1 MLELTLNFT
10 TADQVTVSFDDE
22 TSDAIAFSSPWT
34 EQHQKDLRWYV
45 ETYCTGY
52 MTEVDDRRAE
62 QIAAQLKEWGK
73 ALFNQVFGARDAQR
87 LFNAFQDSRE
97 KGRVVSLNAEQP
109 KILALPWEL
118 LHDPQG
124 NYLFNEN
131 PRISIRRKLKRGGR
145 KPFRVNPKNQL
156 HLLFVISR
164 PDDVSFLDPRTEPKA
179 VLNALAVKG
188 IEQVTVE
195 FLRPATFDKLI
206 KRLENTDLPQ
216 VDILH
221 FDGHGVFD
229 ADGVY
234 FEQAKQV
241 FPEGYAGTKAGENSQ
256 VDRKNIGYL
265 VFETEDGKRALI
277 DAEKLGD
284 MLYQQQVS
292 LVFLSACQSGMVG
305 TSEESVDEEALGS
318 IAVRLTKTGIP
329 SIIAMTYSVLIDST
343 ERLSGEF
350 YENLANGK
358 AIAESLDNAR
368 RHLIRNPDRGERQRG
383 QKRITLKLQD
393 WFLPAL
399 YQSGEDVPLLINS
412 PAFLRK
418 VTGDG
423 EVGGDGGD
431 QTLKPQHNLPKQ
443 PEAGFFGRS
452 RELWRIDRWFTQN
465 TRRITLSG
473 FGGQGKTSL
482 AIEAGAWLQTTGM
495 FSRVCF
501 VDYANFQSV
510 DALAV
515 AVATLATV
523 LQHSFLDAEAV
534 IPVLTQ
540 IPTLIILDNLEA
552 LPETALPP
560 LLTAAKLW
568 SEVGQTRLLLTTRSP
583 ELDHPDYSST
593 SLVHRLQT
601 LRGLAA
607 QDALDYVQRLMQFP
621 PEPTYGVP
629 TREILLDL
637 LELVDFHP
645 LSIKV
650 LVPQLK
656 ARPLAQLDQALQ
668 QAILDTSNLEEKD
681 RSLVASLNLS
691 LERLD
696 ERAKALLPRLGVFQ
710 GGAFELELLAITELT
725 ETDWSVL
732 RAQLVNAGLIELE
745 AVPGVNPPFIKFHPT
760 LAPILLLKLRN
771 TSPTS
776 PTEEAQ
782 LLARHRERYY
792 QLSRYLYGADSKNPD
807 LARSIVRREL
817 PNLLFAVDHALSLHE
832 DWAVEF
838 VNNVNKFLNN
848 FGLNKTRQSL
858 TERALQQ
865 NSEVGSNDWFLA
877 QSSAG
882 ERLWQAGQTQQAEA
896 IFQQILNALGET
908 ASYQRCLTLGRLGR
922 CLKSQGRSPEAATY
936 YHQAIAVAELLE
948 SDDDVKRQI
957 GLLQTDLGDVLTA
970 MGNYGAARTAYE
982 QSLAIDQELGDERGQ
997 AVTLGQLG
1005 TLAYLEGNLAE
1016 AAQRHQAALSRFQ
1029 QLGEPEMEAVAWHQL
1044 GRVYQAAEQ
1053 WAEADQS
1060 YRESA
1065 RINES
1070 QGNLT
1075 VAASTWGQLAL
1086 LNETTGDLDSAEAW
1100 YRKALQGFEDAGDRV
1115 SQSATLSN
1123 LAALLQQFGDRL
1135 PEARQAAEDSLAIK
1149 QTLDPNTAKIWNIY
1163 QILAEIAAQQG
1174 ETATAQNYRRLA
1186 RESYLAAPVCR
1197 HDLQQF
1203 APQIEAIVDNWQD
1216 LELLLADLVENG
1228 WSELAQALARWQ
1240 AGERNEDQLYQNL
1253 NYQQSAIL
1261 HTVLSR
1267 LG

>member
-22 TSDAIAFSSPWT
+22 TSDAIAFSSPLT
-34 EQHQKDLRWYV
+34 AQHQKDLRWYV
-45 ETYCTGY
+45 ETYSTRY

-73 ALFNQVFGARDAQR
+73 ALFNQVFSARDAQR

-97 KGRVVSLNAEQP
+97 KGRVVSLNAEHP

-145 KPFRVNPKNQL
+145 KPFKVNPKNQL

-164 PDDVSFLDPRTEPKA
+164 PDDLNFLDPRTEPKA

-241 FPEGYAGTKAGENSQ
+241 FPEGYAGTKAGEGSQ

-265 VFETEDGKRALI
+265 VFETEDGKKALI

-284 MLYQQQVS
+284 MLYQQEVS

-318 IAVRLTKTGIP
+318 IAVRLAKTGIP

-343 ERLSGEF
+343 EKLSGEF

-368 RHLIRNPDRGERQRG
+368 RHLIRNSDRGERPRG

-399 YQSGEDVPLLINS
+399 YQSGQDVPLLINS
-412 PAFLRK
+412 PPLSSTNISSSPLSSTNISSSPLSSTNISSPPLSRGA
-418 VTGDG
+418 
-423 EVGGDGGD
+423 GGD
-431 QTLKPQHNLPKQ
+431 QPQHNLPKQ

-452 RELWRIDRWFTQN
+452 RELWKIDRWFTQN
-465 TRRITLSG
+465 TRRITISG

-534 IPVLTQ
+534 IPVLAQ

-560 LLTAAKLW
+560 LLTAAKVW

-583 ELDHPDYSST
+583 ELGHPDYSST
-593 SLVHRLQT
+593 SLEHRLQT

-629 TREILLDL
+629 AREDLLDL
-637 LELVDFHP
+637 LELVAFHP

-656 ARPLAQLDQALQ
+656 ARPLAELGLALQ
-668 QAILDTSNLEEKD
+668 QAILDSSNLEEKD

-710 GGAFELELLAITELT
+710 GGAFEDDLLAITGLGKTDQEIQNDQLRSLLELLQSQGLEAVTRTFDLPT
-725 ETDWSVL
+725 ETLQALAQLSADPQQLTDLLDSLPATRAWEDNIDPSTWLNL
-732 RAQLVNAGLIELE
+732 RTSLVNAGLIELE

-760 LAPILLLKLRN
+760 LAPVLLLKLRSSPSSLSSPS
-771 TSPTS
+771 SPTFS
-776 PTEEAQ
+776 TSEEAQ

-792 QLSRYLYGADSKNPD
+792 QLSRYLYDEDPKNPD
-807 LARSIVRREL
+807 FARSIVRREL
-817 PNLLFAVDHALSLHE
+817 LNLLFAVDHALSLQE
-832 DWAVEF
+832 DWAIDF
-838 VNNVNKFLNN
+838 VDNLNRFLDF
-848 FGLNKTRQSL
+848 FGLNKTRQAL
-858 TERALQQ
+858 TERASQQ
-865 NSEVGSNDWFLA
+865 NSEVGSNDWYLA
-877 QSSAG
+877 QTNAG
-882 ERLWQAGQTQQAEA
+882 EQLRQAGTTEQAA
-896 IFQQILNALGET
+896 VIFQQILAFLGKIP
-908 ASYQRCLTLGRLGR
+908 SYELCLTLGRLGR
-922 CLKSQGRSPEAATY
+922 CLKSQG
-936 YHQAIAVAELLE
+936 
-948 SDDDVKRQI
+948 
-957 GLLQTDLGDVLTA
+957 
-970 MGNYGAARTAYE
+970 
-982 QSLAIDQELGDERGQ
+982 
-997 AVTLGQLG
+997 
-1005 TLAYLEGNLAE
+1005 
-1016 AAQRHQAALSRFQ
+1016 
-1029 QLGEPEMEAVAWHQL
+1029 
-1044 GRVYQAAEQ
+1044 
-1053 WAEADQS
+1053 
-1060 YRESA
+1060 
-1065 RINES
+1065 
-1070 QGNLT
+1070 
-1075 VAASTWGQLAL
+1075 
-1086 LNETTGDLDSAEAW
+1086 
-1100 YRKALQGFEDAGDRV
+1100 
-1115 SQSATLSN
+1115 
-1123 LAALLQQFGDRL
+1123 
-1135 PEARQAAEDSLAIK
+1135 
-1149 QTLDPNTAKIWNIY
+1149 
-1163 QILAEIAAQQG
+1163 
-1174 ETATAQNYRRLA
+1174 
-1186 RESYLAAPVCR
+1186 
-1197 HDLQQF
+1197 
-1203 APQIEAIVDNWQD
+1203 
-1216 LELLLADLVENG
+1216 
-1228 WSELAQALARWQ
+1228 
-1240 AGERNEDQLYQNL
+1240 
-1253 NYQQSAIL
+1253 
-1261 HTVLSR
+1261 
-1267 LG
+1267 

>member
-45 ETYCTGY
+45 ETYSTGY

-73 ALFNQVFGARDAQR
+73 ALFNQVFGTRDAQR

-131 PRISIRRKLKRGGR
+131 PRISIRRKLKREGR

-221 FDGHGVFD
+221 FDGHGEFD
-229 ADGVY
+229 ADGRY
-234 FEQAKQV
+234 FEQAKQI

-265 VFETEDGKRALI
+265 AFEEEDGKKALI

-284 MLYQQQVS
+284 MLHQQEVS

-343 ERLSGEF
+343 EKLSGEF

-418 VTGDG
+418 VRGDG

-452 RELWRIDRWFTQN
+452 RELWKIDRWFTQN

-534 IPVLTQ
+534 IPVLAQ

-621 PEPTYGVP
+621 PEPIYGVP
-629 TREILLDL
+629 QREILLDL

-792 QLSRYLYGADSKNPD
+792 QLSRYLYDEDNKNPD
-807 LARSIVRREL
+807 FARSIVRREL
-817 PNLLFAVDHALSLHE
+817 PNLLFAVDHALRLQE

-838 VNNVNKFLNN
+838 VTILNFFLNF
-848 FGLNKTRQSL
+848 FGLNKTRQIL
-858 TERALQQ
+858 TERASQQ
-865 NSEVGSNDWFLA
+865 NSEVGSNDWYLA
-877 QSSAG
+877 QSHTG
-882 ERLWQAGQTQQAEA
+882 ERLLQAGQTQQAEI
-896 IFQQILNALGET
+896 IFQQILAVLGET
-908 ASYQRCLTLGRLGR
+908 PSYQRCVTLGRLGR
-922 CLKSQGRSPEAATY
+922 CLRSQGRSPEAAALCR
-936 YHQAIAVAELLE
+936 QAIAVAQQLE
-948 SDDDVKRQI
+948 SDNGVKRQI
-957 GLLQTDLGDVLTA
+957 GNLQGVLGDVLIL
-970 MGNYGAARTAYE
+970 MGDYGAARTAYE
-982 QSLAIDQELGDERGQ
+982 QSLAIKEKIGDERGDP
-997 AVTLGQLG
+997 VVLGNLG
-1005 TLAYLEGNLAE
+1005 TLALMEGNLGE
-1016 AAQRHQAALSRFQ
+1016 ATQYYQVALNRFQ
-1029 QLGEPEMEAVAWHQL
+1029 QLGEPESEAVAWHQL
-1044 GRVYQAAEQ
+1044 GMVYQAAEQ

-1075 VAASTWGQLAL
+1075 VAAKTWGQLAVVNQL
-1086 LNETTGDLDSAEAW
+1086 VGNLDSAEDW
-1100 YRKALQGFEDAGDRV
+1100 YRKAIKGSEDVGARF
-1115 SQSATLSN
+1115 SQSLALNN
-1123 LAALLQQFGDRL
+1123 LASLLRQFSDRL

-1163 QILAEIAAQQG
+1163 GILAEITAQQG
-1174 ETATAQNYRRLA
+1174 ETTTAQNYRRLE
-1186 RESYLAAPVCR
+1186 RQSYLAAPVCR

>member
-22 TSDAIAFSSPWT
+22 TSEAIAFSSPLT
-34 EQHQKDLRWYV
+34 EQNQKDLRWYM
-45 ETYCTGY
+45 EDYASGY

-145 KPFRVNPKNQL
+145 KPFKVNPKNQL

-164 PDDVSFLDPRTEPKA
+164 PDDVGFLDPRTEPKA

-229 ADGVY
+229 ANGVY

-241 FPEGYAGTKAGENSQ
+241 FPEAYAGIKAGENSL
-256 VDRKNIGYL
+256 VNRKNMGYL

-284 MLYQQQVS
+284 MLHQQEVS

-329 SIIAMTYSVLIDST
+329 SIIAMTYSVLINST
-343 ERLSGEF
+343 EKLLGEF

-399 YQSGEDVPLLINS
+399 YQSGQDVPLLSS
-412 PAFLRK
+412 PPLSSTNPSSPHLSRGA
-418 VTGDG
+418 
-423 EVGGDGGD
+423 GGD
-431 QTLKPQHNLPKQ
+431 QTPKPHQNLPKQ

-452 RELWRIDRWFTQN
+452 RELWKIDRWFTQN

-515 AVATLATV
+515 AVATLATI

-534 IPVLTQ
+534 IPVLAQ

-560 LLTAAKLW
+560 LLTAAKVW

-583 ELDHPDYSST
+583 ELGHPDYSNR
-593 SLVHRLQT
+593 SLVHRFQT

-629 TREILLDL
+629 AREDLLDL

-656 ARPLAQLDQALQ
+656 ARPLAELGLALQ

-710 GGAFELELLAITELT
+710 GGAFEDNLLAITGLGKTEQEIQNDQLRSLLELLQSQGLEAVT
-725 ETDWSVL
+725 ETFDLPTEALQALAQLSAEPQQLTDLLDSLPATRAWEDNIDQSTWLNL
-732 RAQLVNAGLIELE
+732 RTSLVNAGLIELE

-760 LAPILLLKLRN
+760 LAPVLLLKLRN
-771 TSPTS
+771 SSPTS
-776 PTEEAQ
+776 PTSDETQ
-782 LLARHRERYY
+782 LLARHR
-792 QLSRYLYGADSKNPD
+792 
-807 LARSIVRREL
+807 
-817 PNLLFAVDHALSLHE
+817 
-832 DWAVEF
+832 
-838 VNNVNKFLNN
+838 
-848 FGLNKTRQSL
+848 
-858 TERALQQ
+858 
-865 NSEVGSNDWFLA
+865 
-877 QSSAG
+877 
-882 ERLWQAGQTQQAEA
+882 
-896 IFQQILNALGET
+896 
-908 ASYQRCLTLGRLGR
+908 
-922 CLKSQGRSPEAATY
+922 
-936 YHQAIAVAELLE
+936 
-948 SDDDVKRQI
+948 
-957 GLLQTDLGDVLTA
+957 
-970 MGNYGAARTAYE
+970 
-982 QSLAIDQELGDERGQ
+982 
-997 AVTLGQLG
+997 
-1005 TLAYLEGNLAE
+1005 
-1016 AAQRHQAALSRFQ
+1016 
-1029 QLGEPEMEAVAWHQL
+1029 
-1044 GRVYQAAEQ
+1044 
-1053 WAEADQS
+1053 
-1060 YRESA
+1060 
-1065 RINES
+1065 
-1070 QGNLT
+1070 
-1075 VAASTWGQLAL
+1075 
-1086 LNETTGDLDSAEAW
+1086 
-1100 YRKALQGFEDAGDRV
+1100 
-1115 SQSATLSN
+1115 
-1123 LAALLQQFGDRL
+1123 
-1135 PEARQAAEDSLAIK
+1135 
-1149 QTLDPNTAKIWNIY
+1149 
-1163 QILAEIAAQQG
+1163 
-1174 ETATAQNYRRLA
+1174 
-1186 RESYLAAPVCR
+1186 
-1197 HDLQQF
+1197 
-1203 APQIEAIVDNWQD
+1203 
-1216 LELLLADLVENG
+1216 
-1228 WSELAQALARWQ
+1228 
-1240 AGERNEDQLYQNL
+1240 
-1253 NYQQSAIL
+1253 
-1261 HTVLSR
+1261 
-1267 LG
+1267 

>member
-22 TSDAIAFSSPWT
+22 TSEAIAFSSPLT
-34 EQHQKDLRWYV
+34 EQNQKDLRWYM
-45 ETYCTGY
+45 EDYASGY

-73 ALFNQVFGARDAQR
+73 ALFNQVFGTRDAQR

-97 KGRVVSLNAEQP
+97 KGRVVSLNAEHP

-145 KPFRVNPKNQL
+145 KPFKVNPKHQL

-188 IEQVTVE
+188 INQVTVE

-206 KRLENTDLPQ
+206 KRLENNDLPQ

-229 ADGVY
+229 ANGVY
-234 FEQAKQV
+234 FDQAKQI
-241 FPEGYAGTKAGENSQ
+241 FPEGYAGIKAGENSQ
-256 VDRKNIGYL
+256 SNRKNIGYL
-265 VFETEDGKRALI
+265 VFEEENGKKALI

-284 MLYQQQVS
+284 MLHQQEVS

-343 ERLSGEF
+343 EKLLGEF

-399 YQSGEDVPLLINS
+399 YQSGQEVPLLINS
-412 PAFLRK
+412 PTFLRE
-418 VTGDG
+418 VGGDG
-423 EVGGDGGD
+423 VVGGDGGD

-452 RELWRIDRWFTQN
+452 RELWKIDRWFTQN

-534 IPVLTQ
+534 IPVLAQ

-552 LPETALPP
+552 LPETALQP
-560 LLTAAKLW
+560 LLTAAKVW

-583 ELDHPDYSST
+583 ELGHADYSST
-593 SLVHRLQT
+593 SLKHRF
-601 LRGLAA
+601 LRLDGLAA

-629 TREILLDL
+629 QREILLDL

-656 ARPLAQLDQALQ
+656 VRPLAELGQALQ

-710 GGAFELELLAITELT
+710 GGAFEDSLLAITGLGKTDQEIQNDQLRGLLELLQSQGLEAVIETFDLPT
-725 ETDWSVL
+725 ETLQALAQVSANPQQLTDLLDSLPATRAWEDKIDPSTWLNL
-732 RAQLVNAGLIELE
+732 RTSLVNAGLIELE
-745 AVPGVNPPFIKFHPT
+745 AVPGVNPPF
-760 LAPILLLKLRN
+760 
-771 TSPTS
+771 
-776 PTEEAQ
+776 
-782 LLARHRERYY
+782 
-792 QLSRYLYGADSKNPD
+792 SR
-807 LARSIVRREL
+807 VR
-817 PNLLFAVDHALSLHE
+817 
-832 DWAVEF
+832 
-838 VNNVNKFLNN
+838 
-848 FGLNKTRQSL
+848 
-858 TERALQQ
+858 
-865 NSEVGSNDWFLA
+865 
-877 QSSAG
+877 
-882 ERLWQAGQTQQAEA
+882 
-896 IFQQILNALGET
+896 
-908 ASYQRCLTLGRLGR
+908 
-922 CLKSQGRSPEAATY
+922 
-936 YHQAIAVAELLE
+936 LE
-948 SDDDVKRQI
+948 SH
-957 GLLQTDLGDVLTA
+957 L
-970 MGNYGAARTAYE
+970 
-982 QSLAIDQELGDERGQ
+982 S
-997 AVTLGQLG
+997 
-1005 TLAYLEGNLAE
+1005 
-1016 AAQRHQAALSRFQ
+1016 AL
-1029 QLGEPEMEAVAWHQL
+1029 P
-1044 GRVYQAAEQ
+1044 
-1053 WAEADQS
+1053 
-1060 YRESA
+1060 
-1065 RINES
+1065 
-1070 QGNLT
+1070 
-1075 VAASTWGQLAL
+1075 
-1086 LNETTGDLDSAEAW
+1086 
-1100 YRKALQGFEDAGDRV
+1100 
-1115 SQSATLSN
+1115 
-1123 LAALLQQFGDRL
+1123 
-1135 PEARQAAEDSLAIK
+1135 
-1149 QTLDPNTAKIWNIY
+1149 
-1163 QILAEIAAQQG
+1163 
-1174 ETATAQNYRRLA
+1174 
-1186 RESYLAAPVCR
+1186 
-1197 HDLQQF
+1197 
-1203 APQIEAIVDNWQD
+1203 
-1216 LELLLADLVENG
+1216 
-1228 WSELAQALARWQ
+1228 
-1240 AGERNEDQLYQNL
+1240 
-1253 NYQQSAIL
+1253 
-1261 HTVLSR
+1261 
-1267 LG
+1267 

>member
-22 TSDAIAFSSPWT
+22 TSEAIAFNSPWT
-34 EQHQKDLRWYV
+34 AQNQKDLRWYM
-45 ETYCTGY
+45 EDYASGY

-73 ALFNQVFGARDAQR
+73 ALFNQVFGTRDAQR

-97 KGRVVSLNAEQP
+97 KGRVVSLNAEHP

-145 KPFRVNPKNQL
+145 RPFQVNPKHQL

-164 PDDVSFLDPRTEPKA
+164 PDDVGFLDPRTEPKA

-188 IEQVTVE
+188 INQVTVE

-229 ADGVY
+229 AEGVY
-234 FEQAKQV
+234 FEEAKMV
-241 FPEGYAGTKAGENSQ
+241 FPEAYAGTKAGENSL
-256 VDRKNIGYL
+256 VNRKNMGYL

-284 MLYQQQVS
+284 MLHQQAVS

-318 IAVRLTKTGIP
+318 IAVRLAKTGIP
-329 SIIAMTYSVLIDST
+329 SIIAMTYSVLINST
-343 ERLSGEF
+343 EKLLGQF
-350 YENLANGK
+350 YENLTNGK

-399 YQSGEDVPLLINS
+399 YQSGQDVPLLLPFASSS
-412 PAFLRK
+412 PNFGGRSDVQTESELSGLGSNT
-418 VTGDG
+418 VQSPPELGDL
-423 EVGGDGGD
+423 GGKSSLGS
-431 QTLKPQHNLPKQ
+431 KIANNLPKQ

-452 RELWRIDRWFTQN
+452 RELWKIDRWFTQN

-482 AIEAGAWLQTTGM
+482 AIEAGAWLQKTGM

-534 IPVLTQ
+534 ISVLAQ

-552 LPETALPP
+552 LPETALQP
-560 LLTAAKLW
+560 LLTAAKVW

-583 ELDHPDYSST
+583 ELGHADYSST
-593 SLVHRLQT
+593 SLKHRF
-601 LRGLAA
+601 LRLDGLAA

-621 PEPTYGVP
+621 PEPSYGVP
-629 TREILLDL
+629 QREILLDL
-637 LELVDFHP
+637 LALVAFHP

-656 ARPLAQLDQALQ
+656 VRPLAELGLALQ
-668 QAILDTSNLEEKD
+668 QAILDSSNLEEKD

-710 GGAFELELLAITELT
+710 GGA
-725 ETDWSVL
+725 W
-732 RAQLVNAGLIELE
+732 
-745 AVPGVNPPFIKFHPT
+745 
-760 LAPILLLKLRN
+760 PI
-771 TSPTS
+771 
-776 PTEEAQ
+776 
-782 LLARHRERYY
+782 
-792 QLSRYLYGADSKNPD
+792 
-807 LARSIVRREL
+807 
-817 PNLLFAVDHALSLHE
+817 
-832 DWAVEF
+832 
-838 VNNVNKFLNN
+838 
-848 FGLNKTRQSL
+848 
-858 TERALQQ
+858 
-865 NSEVGSNDWFLA
+865 
-877 QSSAG
+877 
-882 ERLWQAGQTQQAEA
+882 
-896 IFQQILNALGET
+896 
-908 ASYQRCLTLGRLGR
+908 
-922 CLKSQGRSPEAATY
+922 
-936 YHQAIAVAELLE
+936 
-948 SDDDVKRQI
+948 
-957 GLLQTDLGDVLTA
+957 
-970 MGNYGAARTAYE
+970 
-982 QSLAIDQELGDERGQ
+982 
-997 AVTLGQLG
+997 
-1005 TLAYLEGNLAE
+1005 
-1016 AAQRHQAALSRFQ
+1016 
-1029 QLGEPEMEAVAWHQL
+1029 
-1044 GRVYQAAEQ
+1044 
-1053 WAEADQS
+1053 
-1060 YRESA
+1060 
-1065 RINES
+1065 
-1070 QGNLT
+1070 
-1075 VAASTWGQLAL
+1075 
-1086 LNETTGDLDSAEAW
+1086 
-1100 YRKALQGFEDAGDRV
+1100 
-1115 SQSATLSN
+1115 
-1123 LAALLQQFGDRL
+1123 QF
-1135 PEARQAAEDSLAIK
+1135 
-1149 QTLDPNTAKIWNIY
+1149 
-1163 QILAEIAAQQG
+1163 
-1174 ETATAQNYRRLA
+1174 
-1186 RESYLAAPVCR
+1186 
-1197 HDLQQF
+1197 
-1203 APQIEAIVDNWQD
+1203 
-1216 LELLLADLVENG
+1216 
-1228 WSELAQALARWQ
+1228 
-1240 AGERNEDQLYQNL
+1240 
-1253 NYQQSAIL
+1253 
-1261 HTVLSR
+1261 
-1267 LG
+1267 